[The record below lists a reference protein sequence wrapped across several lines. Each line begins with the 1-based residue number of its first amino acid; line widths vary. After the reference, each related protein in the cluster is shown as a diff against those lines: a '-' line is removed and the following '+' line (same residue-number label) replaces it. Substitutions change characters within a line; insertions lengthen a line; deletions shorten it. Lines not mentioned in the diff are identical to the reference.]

1 MDDNNKDSFQD
12 RLLKLIYYLKRL
24 NQNKNAKED
33 SIIKDNNKING
44 N

>member
-1 MDDNNKDSFQD
+1 MDDNNKYSFQD
-12 RLLKLIYYLKRL
+12 RLLKLIHYLKRL